1 MFLQKI
7 FNIPYC
13 HKKTSHC
20 SVTLKIFIHGVMD
33 AYTAYTSLFHD
44 LWMNE
49 MVKWETEPF
58 IKPSNY

>member
-13 HKKTSHC
+13 HKKTSRR

-33 AYTAYTSLFHD
+33 AYTAYTGCHD

-49 MVKWETEPF
+49 MVK
-58 IKPSNY
+58 